1 MRRQFLRVYIGIALV
16 LLIAALATLFIVDRE
31 MRTLIE
37 RRMEETMAPW
47 IERVR
52 ARLTRAGADEELRAQ
67 ALERLNNFTP
77 FDLRLAPL
85 AELKLSTS
93 QKERLKAGETV
104 LATSDE
110 ERMVYALLD
119 DDEVIVLGP
128 LRGRMFSPGRWG
140 LRKGQPLHPEGP
152 QRLGRDGPRPWRL
165 PLQGAYFLLGALLAI
180 LLLIGAAVYLLLR
193 PFERRIYAL
202 ADVAR
207 NFGEGQFDSR
217 AKADRDDAIG
227 ALSRTFNDMAD
238 RIGSFIERQK
248 ELLRAV
254 SHEFR
259 TPLARLFF
267 LVDDAQ
273 GTAAPE
279 EKDQLLGRIEG
290 SLQDLND
297 LVEELLTFVRL
308 EGDAEQPARETVDI
322 ATVLADVSAVVSD
335 LRGDL
340 ELTVDGGDLEIA
352 AVPRLFKR
360 AVLNLATNAARH
372 ARQRIE
378 ISCVRQEGTLE
389 LYVDDDGPGIPVNS
403 RERVFDP
410 FFRLDESRTA
420 DSGGSGLGLAIVQRI
435 AAVHGGQ
442 VRVEESPLG
451 GARFTLSF
459 PVA

>member
-16 LLIAALATLFIVDRE
+16 LLIAALATLYIVDRE
-31 MRTLIE
+31 MRMVIE
-37 RRMEETMAPW
+37 RRMEETMDPW
-47 IERVR
+47 IKRIR
-52 ARLTRAGADEELRAQ
+52 LRLTRAGADEALRAQ

-77 FDLRLAPL
+77 FDLRLVPL
-85 AELKLSTS
+85 AELELAAGPV
-93 QKERLKAGETV
+93 ERLNAGETV
-104 LATSDE
+104 LLYSDE
-110 ERMVYALLD
+110 ERMIYALLD
-119 DDEVIVLGP
+119 GDEVIALGP
-128 LRGRMFSPGRWG
+128 LRGRMWG
-140 LRKGQPLHPEGP
+140 LRKGQLLHPERPQHLGP
-152 QRLGRDGPRPWRL
+152 DGPRPWRL

-207 NFGEGQFDSR
+207 NFGEGHLDSR

-227 ALSRTFNDMAD
+227 ALAHTFNDMAD
-238 RIGSFIERQK
+238 RTGSFIERQK

-273 GTAAPE
+273 GTSTPK
-279 EKDQLLGRIEG
+279 EKDQFLDRIES

-308 EGDAEQPARETVDI
+308 EGDAEQPARETVDV
-322 ATVLADVSAVVSD
+322 AAVLADISAVVSD

-378 ISCVRQEGTLE
+378 ISCVRQEGTIE
-389 LYVDDDGPGIPVNS
+389 LHVDDDGPGIPADS
-403 RERVFDP
+403 RQKIFEP
-410 FFRLDESRTA
+410 FSRLDKSRTA

-442 VRVEESPLG
+442 VRAEESPLG
-451 GARFTLSF
+451 GARFILSF
-459 PVA
+459 PAA